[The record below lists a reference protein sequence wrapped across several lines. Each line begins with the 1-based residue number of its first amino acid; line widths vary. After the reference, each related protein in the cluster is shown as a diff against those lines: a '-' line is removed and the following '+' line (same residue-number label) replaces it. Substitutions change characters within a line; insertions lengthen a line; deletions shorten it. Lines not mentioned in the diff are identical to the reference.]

1 MRKKE
6 DKGEQKYEEE
16 HRPLRRTQSDV
27 AVIRGRHVYPRSLPA
42 GSHWRNVDVKP
53 EVPLTLEPVSP
64 LDLRTDVRMPAGGSD
79 PNVWERQ
86 LQQELLLIQ
95 KQQQI
100 QKQLLINEFQ
110 KQHENLIRQHQVQ
123 LQEHLKL
130 QQELQVMKQRQE
142 QLEKER
148 KLEQQNQERELER
161 HRRQQQVLILRSK
174 ERARES
180 AVASTEVK
188 QKLQEFLLSKSTKD
202 TNGSCHTFTQNS
214 KLWFTASH
222 HTSLEQSSPPLG
234 GVSPSC
240 KFPLPS
246 LPDCRDDFPLR
257 KTASE
262 PNLKVRSRL
271 KQKVAER
278 RSSPLLL
285 RKEGIVMTPFKKRAL
300 ELMDS
305 TASSSSTGSGS
316 NSPNRALSFSG
327 SENGPSPQPSSSH
340 TERWPSQ
347 PKLLGFEG
355 SVSVLSL
362 YTSPSL
368 PNITLGLS
376 AASSP
381 ISAGEASGVLPVRQ
395 GLPAQL
401 LGPVPVPVSMESK
414 VSSSQ
419 QALLQHLLQ
428 KEQLRQ
434 QKIFS
439 TGQSAGSVH
448 PPSPLAMTE
457 RSSGSVRPKLPRHRP
472 LNRTQSAP
480 LPQSIL
486 AQLVIQQQHQHFLEK
501 QKQYQQQVH
510 INKLFSKTMEQLRQP
525 NGHLHESEEEEGE
538 DAHIHIMQEDISPS
552 SGVIRKCSPS
562 HRSNN
567 SSIHSPDLLS
577 EEVDAH
583 ARVIKIKQ
591 EPADSDDETHAKESL
606 GEKKSAYLHQVEGRL
621 VIQAMN

>member
-1 MRKKE
+1 MKMK
-6 DKGEQKYEEE
+6 DGKAEQKYVA
-16 HRPLRRTQSDV
+16 HRPLRRIHSHA
-27 AVIRGRHVYPRSLPA
+27 AVIQRKHVYPPSLPA
-42 GSHWRNVDVKP
+42 ESHWSHMDIKP
-53 EVPLTLEPVSP
+53 EVPLALEPASP
-64 LDLRTDVRMPAGGSD
+64 LDLRTEVRMPALGSD

-142 QLEKER
+142 QLEKEK

-202 TNGSCHTFTQNS
+202 TASNGSCHTFTQNS

-234 GVSPSC
+234 GVSPSY

-278 RSSPLLL
+278 RSSPLLR
-285 RKEGIVMTPFKKRAL
+285 RKEGTIMTPFKKRAL
-300 ELMDS
+300 ELMES
-305 TASSSSTGSGS
+305 SASSSSTGSGPS
-316 NSPNRALSFSG
+316 SPNRASSFPG
-327 SENGPSPQPSSSH
+327 AENGPSPLPSTTHS
-340 TERWPSQ
+340 E
-347 PKLLGFEG
+347 
-355 SVSVLSL
+355 
-362 YTSPSL
+362 
-368 PNITLGLS
+368 
-376 AASSP
+376 
-381 ISAGEASGVLPVRQ
+381 AGEGSGVLPVRQ
-395 GLPAQL
+395 GLPPQL
-401 LGPVPVPVSMESK
+401 LGPVPLPVSMESK

-457 RSSGSVRPKLPRHRP
+457 RSSGSVRPRLPRHRP

-510 INKLFSKTMEQLRQP
+510 INKLFSKSIEQLRQP

-538 DAHIHIMQEDISPS
+538 DVHDHTMQEDSSPS

-562 HRSNN
+562 RRSSN
-567 SSIHSPDLLS
+567 SSIHSPSLLS
-577 EEVDAH
+577 EEADAH
-583 ARVIKIKQ
+583 ARVIRIKQ

-606 GEKKSAYLHQVEGRL
+606 AEKKSAYLHQVEGRL

>member
-1 MRKKE
+1 ML
-6 DKGEQKYEEE
+6 QTIYEGDSYFSSDSFGK
-16 HRPLRRTQSDV
+16 LRLLRESHDSDMHNV
-27 AVIRGRHVYPRSLPA
+27 NNS
-42 GSHWRNVDVKP
+42 VDVKP
-53 EVPLTLEPVSP
+53 EVPLALEPASP
-64 LDLRTDVRMPAGGSD
+64 LDLRTDVRMPALGSNPTLWD
-79 PNVWERQ
+79 RQ

-130 QQELQVMKQRQE
+130 QQELQVMKQQQE

-161 HRRQQQVLILRSK
+161 HRRQQQALILRSK

-202 TNGSCHTFTQNS
+202 PASNGSCHAFTQNS
-214 KLWFTASH
+214 KLWFTTSH

-240 KFPLPS
+240 KFPLLS

-278 RSSPLLL
+278 RSSPLLR
-285 RKEGIVMTPFKKRAL
+285 RKEGTVMTPFKKRAL
-300 ELMDS
+300 ELMES
-305 TASSSSTGSGS
+305 AASSSSTGSGPS
-316 NSPNRALSFSG
+316 SPNRASSFPG
-327 SENGPSPQPSSSH
+327 TENGPSPLPSTIH
-340 TERWPSQ
+340 AERWPSQ
-347 PKLLGFEG
+347 PKLLGSEG

-381 ISAGEASGVLPVRQ
+381 INAVESSGVLPVRQ

-401 LGPVPVPVSMESK
+401 LGPVPLPVSMESK

-457 RSSGSVRPKLPRHRP
+457 RSSGGVRPKLPRHRP

-510 INKLFSKTMEQLRQP
+510 INKLFSKPIEQLRQP
-525 NGHLHESEEEEGE
+525 NGHLHESDEEE
-538 DAHIHIMQEDISPS
+538 DAHNHAMQEDSSPS

-562 HRSNN
+562 RRSSN
-567 SSIHSPDLLS
+567 SSIHSPILLGD
-577 EEVDAH
+577 EMDAN
-583 ARVIKIKQ
+583 ARVIRIKQ

-606 GEKKSAYLHQVEGRL
+606 AEKKSAYLHQVEGRL